1 MKANS
6 KASAFF
12 AASIIASTAA
22 ADFIGWTATVR
33 QVDGGF
39 LVNVF
44 AATNDPGDV
53 ILNIAGGSPGIP
65 SEGYVRVVNIP
76 GGFRQGSDAAG
87 VFRPTSGQGW
97 TSLDSFLTV
106 GGGFDSATGA
116 WSGNLIT
123 QGDPPWVVTYQDTE
137 LGPVS
142 VNGFDAWTNSTG
154 FVNPYVNVI
163 PSTGGWFIAGVTSP
177 ARSFGAIQSI
187 RLPFESIGGQAYGA
201 SSAAAASA
209 THGFMVGQLWVPYL
223 TALGP
228 GNSLIEWK
236 MSANLRRTNGTISNA
251 NFQFRIK
258 GTMSPDVDGDGVPNF
273 QDACP
278 EEAGPCGGCPANACS
293 TCGALPD
300 GDGDGRPDCQDNCP
314 SVPNPSQ
321 ADCNANGI
329 GDACE
334 TFTDCNANGV
344 PDSCELANGSA
355 LDCNANGVPDSCD
368 IANGSALDC
377 NANGVPDSCDIAN
390 GTSGDVD
397 GNGIPDDC
405 KPDCNGNGL
414 PDPWEIAMG
423 RVPDCNGDLVPDTCQ
438 GAVAIDAMSPNLGA
452 PSGGESREFVFTGL
466 PLAATGVSLS
476 IDVRGDLDGQTEF
489 IDVVVNG
496 GSSRRFFA
504 ADGDDCPDVPNRATL
519 TWTAQEFSALVAAT
533 GSLSVRMTC
542 PPTVDPTECKDAGLT
557 IFRLAYFGIGPKG
570 DCDGNRGLDICDV
583 ASGASDCNGNS
594 VPDGC
599 DIARG
604 LVPDCNGNG
613 VPDPCE
619 IAGNPAID
627 CNGNGVPDSCDLA
640 AGGLTV
646 DCDSNGRI
654 DSCQVL
660 EDPAVDCN
668 GNGRPDSCDI
678 AVGGLA
684 VDCDSNG
691 RIDSCQVLE
700 DPAVDCNGN
709 GKPDSCDIAA
719 GTSLD
724 IDGNGR
730 PDECQT
736 VRVPMD
742 FPTIQAAI
750 LSAPADQMR
759 IILVSAGT
767 YQGPIDFSGKPVIVR
782 GSDAAST
789 VIQGGGPAKSAVVR
803 FSGGESAIAALE
815 RVTVRGG
822 LTGTQPPG
830 VPYFGGGGI
839 YGRQSAANIRQC
851 VVENNAAG
859 IGGGI
864 YLEDCHSTIVAT
876 IVRANIASSDGGGL
890 ATIGGTVAVTDC
902 TIQSNDSGG
911 RGAGAHLRGGRP
923 SLVRTEIRGNE
934 GATVA
939 AGVAWIPGPVA
950 GDFLVIDDCDIV
962 GNTAG
967 VAQGGIGIQGA
978 AGGPFASL
986 KDTTVC
992 GNVPSP
998 NVSGDWTDLGGNTVC
1013 TCLGNLD
1020 GDDRV
1025 SGDDLGIMLGH
1036 WGACTGLPCI
1046 ADLNGDS
1053 VVNGDDLGL
1062 MLANWGPCAP

>member
-1 MKANS
+1 MTANS
-6 KASAFF
+6 RATAFF
-12 AASIIASTAA
+12 AASIITSTAA

-39 LVNVF
+39 MVNVF

-53 ILNIAGGSPGIP
+53 ILNMSGGSPGLP
-65 SEGYVRVVNIP
+65 TEGYVRVVNIP

-87 VFRPTSGQGW
+87 VFRPTTGQGW

-106 GGGFDSATGA
+106 GGGFDPATGA
-116 WSGNLIT
+116 WSGNLLT
-123 QGDPPWVVTYQDTE
+123 QGDPPWVVTYEDTE
-137 LGPVS
+137 LGGPAS
-142 VNGFDAWTNSTG
+142 LNAFHAWSNSTG

-177 ARSFGAIQSI
+177 ARSLAPIQSI
-187 RLPFESIGGQAYGA
+187 RMPFESIDGQAYGA
-201 SSAAAASA
+201 SSAAAAGAS
-209 THGFMVGQLWVPYL
+209 HGFLVGQLWVPYL

-236 MSANLRRTNGTISNA
+236 MGANFRRPNGSISNGH
-251 NFQFRIK
+251 FQFRIK
-258 GTMSPDVDGDGVPNF
+258 GATSPDTDGDGVPNF
-273 QDACP
+273 EDQCP
-278 EEAGPCGGCPANACS
+278 NQPGPCNGCPVNACGE
-293 TCGALPD
+293 CGPLAD
-300 GDGDGRPDCQDNCP
+300 ADGDGRPDCQDNCP
-314 SVPNPSQ
+314 SVPNPRQ
-321 ADCNANGI
+321 ADCDGDGI

-334 TFTDCNANGV
+334 ITDGSAIDCNGNGIPDSCEIADGSATDCNGNGV
-344 PDSCELANGSA
+344 PDACDLATGAS
-355 LDCNANGVPDSCD
+355 S
-368 IANGSALDC
+368 
-377 NANGVPDSCDIAN
+377 
-390 GTSGDVD
+390 DVD

-405 KPDCNGNGL
+405 KPDCNGNQL
-414 PDPWEIAMG
+414 PDPWEIATC
-423 RVPDCNGDLVPDTCQ
+423 RVPDCNGDLIPDTCQ
-438 GAVAIDAMSPNLGA
+438 GAVAVDALSPNLGA
-452 PSGGESREFVFTGL
+452 PAGTEPREYVFDGL
-466 PLAATGVSLS
+466 PFAATGVSLE

-489 IDVVVNG
+489 VDVSVNG
-496 GSSRRFFA
+496 GAPRRFFA
-504 ADGDDCPDVPNRATL
+504 ADGADCPEIPNRATL
-519 TWTAQEFSALVAAT
+519 AWTAQEFTELVSAT
-533 GSLSVRMTC
+533 GSLAVRLTC
-542 PPTVDPTECKDAGLT
+542 PATVDATECKGSGVT
-557 IFRLAYFGIGPKG
+557 TFRLRYFGIGPDG

-583 ASGASDCNGNS
+583 AGGAPDCNGNDRPDSCDIAGGLVSDCNGNGI
-594 VPDGC
+594 PDS
-599 DIARG
+599 
-604 LVPDCNGNG
+604 
-613 VPDPCE
+613 CE
-619 IAGNPAID
+619 IAADPAID
-627 CNGNGVPDSCDLA
+627 CDA
-640 AGGLTV
+640 
-646 DCDSNGRI
+646 
-654 DSCQVL
+654 
-660 EDPAVDCN
+660 
-668 GNGRPDSCDI
+668 NGRPDSCDI

-691 RIDSCQVLE
+691 RIDSCQVIE
-700 DPAVDCNGN
+700 DPAIDCNGN

-736 VRVPMD
+736 VRVPID

-750 LSAPADQMR
+750 QSAPSDQMR

-803 FSGGESAIAALE
+803 FSGGESAIAAIE

-830 VPYFGGGGI
+830 LPYFGGGGI

-851 VVENNAAG
+851 IVENNAAG

-864 YLEDCHSTIVAT
+864 YLEDCQSQIVAT
-876 IVRANIASSDGGGL
+876 IVRSNVASSDGGGV
-890 ATIGGTVAVTDC
+890 ATIGGAVTVTDC
-902 TIQSNDSGG
+902 TIQSNGCGG

-923 SLVRTEIRGNE
+923 SLVRTEIRDND

-939 AGVAWIPGPVA
+939 AGISWIPGPAA
-950 GDFLVIDDCDIV
+950 GDFLVIDDCDIT

-967 VAQGGIGIQGA
+967 VAQGGIGIQGG

-998 NVSGDWTDLGGNTVC
+998 NVSGNWSDLGGNTVC
-1013 TCLGNLD
+1013 TCVGNLD

-1025 SGDDLGIMLGH
+1025 SGDDLGILLGH
-1036 WGACTGLPCI
+1036 WGACTGLPCT

-1062 MLANWGPCAP
+1062 MLTNWGPCAP